1 MNRSVTP
8 IPRLVCLFSPVSL
21 APPVPGNNV
30 RPQTAETLCR
40 GLPALAEYLT
50 YVRGLEPGEPADYSR
65 AVLIFTDGLRRRGFS
80 ADVPFDW
87 MKQNQ
92 AHHHHH
98 HHPAKVTT
106 AVTNGT
112 VLGGAAGKRTL
123 DASATSS
130 KHQRGSAAGG
140 DVGSTAGV
148 TASGAKKRP
157 RSGSGS
163 LLSGS
168 AAGVGRGLMPAAA
181 MFDLYADVP
190 PPEEKPPAS
199 VETRHE
205 GVADI
210 SGAED
215 VQLSYPNA
223 SSGKGSAATLLAAST
238 QDREDPVSAPV
249 DMKNATVRPELAPK
263 MSAGQ
268 TAGGGPATEVGAV
281 GTSPAGRGA
290 KGAAVD
296 VSLALGKLRPHLQG
310 SRTGSKKFPRACGL
324 LTDLLCAKLGQEN
337 EEIFF
342 GVISDTVAYRGGCGE
357 NRDAAAGEHLALLR
371 GNGVVGEAIRR
382 LVAAASS
389 RSSCFSGQ
397 RREAVESWAEEVARC
412 R

>member
-1 MNRSVTP
+1 M
-8 IPRLVCLFSPVSL
+8 
-21 APPVPGNNV
+21 
-30 RPQTAETLCR
+30 
-40 GLPALAEYLT
+40 
-50 YVRGLEPGEPADYSR
+50 
-65 AVLIFTDGLRRRGFS
+65 
-80 ADVPFDW
+80 
-87 MKQNQ
+87 
-92 AHHHHH
+92 
-98 HHPAKVTT
+98 
-106 AVTNGT
+106 

-130 KHQRGSAAGG
+130 THQRGSAAGG

-148 TASGAKKRP
+148 TASDAKKRP

-168 AAGVGRGLMPAAA
+168 AAGGGRGLMPAAA

-205 GVADI
+205 GKGV
-210 SGAED
+210 AED
-215 VQLSYPNA
+215 VKLSYPNA

-238 QDREDPVSAPV
+238 EDRGDPGSAPV
-249 DMKNATVRPELAPK
+249 DMKKATVRPELAPK
-263 MSAGQ
+263 TSAGQ

-342 GVISDTVAYRGGCGE
+342 GVISDTVAYRGGCAN
-357 NRDAAAGEHLALLR
+357 NRDTAAGEHLSLLR
-371 GNGVVGEAIRR
+371 ANGVVGEAIRR

-397 RREAVESWAEEVARC
+397 RREAVESWEKEMAKC
-412 R
+412 